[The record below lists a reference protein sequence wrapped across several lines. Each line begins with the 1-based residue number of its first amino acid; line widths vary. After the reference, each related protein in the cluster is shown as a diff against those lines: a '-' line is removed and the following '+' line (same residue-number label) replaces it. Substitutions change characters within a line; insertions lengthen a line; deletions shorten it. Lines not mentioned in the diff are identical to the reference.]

1 MSAEV
6 TSPSANSGPILSF
19 PAPNTDSPVPQDP
32 SPTTQPSIS
41 PVASTRR
48 PVSLLAL
55 AGQWLA
61 IFALAGG
68 CYFLISHFLLTSVR
82 VVGISMVPT
91 LQDSQRYLLN
101 RWVLYFR
108 APHRDDIVVLR
119 DPADNGFSVKR
130 VVAVGGDIVRFSNGR
145 VYVNDRELQ
154 EPYLAPGTATFTS
167 YAAQA
172 RTFTCSKDQYFV
184 LGDNRP
190 RSVDS
195 RAYGPVPRANIL
207 GLIIR

>member
-1 MSAEV
+1 MIAEV
-6 TSPSANSGPILSF
+6 TSPGPNSEPLLSL
-19 PAPNTDSPVPQDP
+19 PVPNPGAPVLQEP
-32 SPTTQPSIS
+32 SPASS
-41 PVASTRR
+41 PAAPRAAASPRR
-48 PVSLLAL
+48 GSWLAL
-55 AGQWLA
+55 AGQWVAILGLA
-61 IFALAGG
+61 AGS
-68 CYFLISHFLLTSVR
+68 YLLISHFFLQSVK

-130 VVAVGGDIVRFSNGR
+130 VVAVGGDTVRFAKGH
-145 VYVNDRELQ
+145 VYVNDHELP
-154 EPYLAPGTATFTS
+154 EPYLAPGTATFS
-167 YAAQA
+167 ASHAQ
-172 RTFTCSKDQYFV
+172 TFTCSKDQYFV

-195 RAYGPVPRANIL
+195 RSYGPVPRANIL